1 MNFIH
6 PATHGNLPAR
16 NQNHLTSRWPSSLFR
31 VSTLFFKSIR
41 SAKLKALF
49 LKTKTFFNFFFN
61 PLSLTPPPEI
71 GMQRSTKKIQSPN
84 KTQKKFKELHPP
96 LNPDSRRPVVWDCKT
111 TTSPHTFQIPQP
123 KYFYPNHIN
132 TSVSVKPQKK
142 FYHQH
147 NKLTK

>member
-1 MNFIH
+1 M
-6 PATHGNLPAR
+6 ATFRLVIKITLLPGDP
-16 NQNHLTSRWPSSLFR
+16 HLSF
-31 VSTLFFKSIR
+31 VSQPFFFKSIR

-96 LNPDSRRPVVWDCKT
+96 HNPDSRRPVVWDCKT
-111 TTSPHTFQIPQP
+111 TTSPHNFQIP
-123 KYFYPNHIN
+123 
-132 TSVSVKPQKK
+132 
-142 FYHQH
+142 
-147 NKLTK
+147 